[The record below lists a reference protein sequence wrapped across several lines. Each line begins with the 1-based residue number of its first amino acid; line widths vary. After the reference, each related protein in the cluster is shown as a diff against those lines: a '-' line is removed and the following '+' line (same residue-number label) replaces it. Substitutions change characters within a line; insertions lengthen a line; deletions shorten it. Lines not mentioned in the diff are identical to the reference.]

1 MDKDTTLIRVVDFAK
16 TPGARYRTD
25 GDNSAQEFF
34 EDIVK
39 GIADKVFA
47 DAKGK
52 LFLDLDY
59 TTGYA
64 SSFVSELAH
73 LMVENYGKVKKVKK
87 RITVKS
93 DEDPG
98 QIERFWNGFNKKYP
112 K

>member
-1 MDKDTTLIRVVDFAK
+1 MDKDMQIIKVVDFAK
-16 TPGARYRTD
+16 TPGARYRSD

-34 EDIVK
+34 EDVVK
-39 GIADKVFA
+39 AIADSVFSTPR
-47 DAKGK
+47 GM
-52 LFLDLDY
+52 LHFDLDH

-73 LMVENYGKVKKVKK
+73 LMVEHYGKIKKVKK
-87 RITVKS
+87 RITIKS

-98 QIERFWNGFNKKYP
+98 QIERFWNGFNKKYS

>member
-1 MDKDTTLIRVVDFAK
+1 MDKDTALIRVVDFAK

-34 EDIVK
+34 EDVVK
-39 GIADKVFA
+39 DIADKTFI
-47 DAKGK
+47 DSEGK
-52 LFLDLDY
+52 LFFDLDY

-73 LMVENYGKVKKVKK
+73 LMKVSYGKVKKIKK
-87 RITVKS
+87 RIIIKS

-98 QIERFWNGFNKKYP
+98 QIERFWNGFNKKYA